1 VFESPKQHHLTFA
14 NAIPLP
20 LHSEFHCSNIAST
33 AALPLHWVMAF
44 TLSVNTNP
52 LVNRFAEPEDVVSAL
67 VDDVGIGHIQL
78 VHEFINPSW
87 DAKTIVRL
95 TARMAKALAAKKAK
109 ITSAMTGP
117 YGRLNHFG
125 HPDADVRA
133 YYVQWFKTYAD
144 IAADLD
150 CPAIG
155 TQFAILTYRDMDDPT
170 RYAAMIDIA
179 LECWRAVAEHAA
191 KRGLHY
197 LFWEPMSVA
206 RELGHTLAAT
216 QALQDRI
223 HLAQLPL
230 PLVPMVDIDHG
241 DVTSANPSDVDPYA
255 WAEDFAGQSPIIHI
269 KQSTM
274 NKGGHWP
281 FTAQYN
287 ENGRITPL
295 LLLDAIRRGGGKDNE
310 LCLELAFREREPT
323 DRHVI
328 SALKESVAFW
338 APHTKTGLN

>member
-1 VFESPKQHHLTFA
+1 M
-14 NAIPLP
+14 
-20 LHSEFHCSNIAST
+20 LHSDFICSNVASLCDLQQEKIMT
-33 AALPLHWVMAF
+33 F

-52 LVNRFAEPEDVVSAL
+52 LVNRFAEPEEFVSILA
-67 VDDVGIGHIQL
+67 DEIGIGHIQL

-87 DAKTIVRL
+87 DARTISRL
-95 TARMAKALAAKKAK
+95 TSRMAKALAANKAK

-125 HPDADVRA
+125 HPDAEVRD
-133 YYVQWFKTYAD
+133 YYVRWFKTYAD

-155 TQFAILTYRDMDDPT
+155 TQFAILTYRDMDDPV
-170 RYAAMIDIA
+170 RYKAIMDIA
-179 LECWRAVAEHAA
+179 LNCWRDVAEHAA
-191 KRGLHY
+191 KRGLKY

-206 RELGHTLAAT
+206 RELGHTLQAT
-216 QALQDRI
+216 QDLQNWI
-223 HLAQLPL
+223 NAAALPL

-241 DVTSANPSDVDPYA
+241 DVSSSNPRDVDPFA
-255 WAEDFAGQSPIIHI
+255 WVKDFATQSPIIHI

-287 ENGRITPL
+287 ENGRITPEAL
-295 LLLDAIRRGGGKDNE
+295 INAVKAGGGRDNE

-323 DRHVI
+323 DRNVV
-328 SALKESVAFW
+328 SALRESVAFW
-338 APHTKTGLN
+338 APYTKTGFN

>member
-1 VFESPKQHHLTFA
+1 MT
-14 NAIPLP
+14 
-20 LHSEFHCSNIAST
+20 
-33 AALPLHWVMAF
+33 F

-52 LVNRFAEPEDVVSAL
+52 LVNRFAEPEDVVGVL
-67 VDDVGIGHIQL
+67 TDEVGIGHIQL

-87 DAKTIVRL
+87 EPKTIARL
-95 TARMAKALAAKKAK
+95 TRRMAQALAAKKAK

-125 HPDADVRA
+125 HPDAEVRA
-133 YYVQWFKTYAD
+133 YYVKWFKTYAD

-155 TQFAILTYRDMDDPT
+155 TQFAIVTYRDMDDPA
-170 RYAAMIDIA
+170 RYNSMIGTAMG
-179 LECWRAVAEHAA
+179 CWRDVAEHASN
-191 KRGLHY
+191 RGLKY

-216 QALQDRI
+216 KELQDRI
-223 HLAQLPL
+223 AAAHLPL

-241 DVTSANPSDVDPYA
+241 DVTSPNPRDVDPYA
-255 WAEDFAGQSPIIHI
+255 WAQDFATRSPIIHI

-287 ENGRITPL
+287 ENGRITPEQ
-295 LLLDAIRRGGGKDNE
+295 LLDAIRKGGGTENE

-323 DRHVI
+323 DRNVI
-328 SALKESVAFW
+328 SALRESVAYW
-338 APHTKTGLN
+338 APHTKTGFN